1 MRGLAGLCIGLLA
14 LPVLAREVP
23 TYDYRQPMRDGVILV
38 GMECHKKNHTLE
50 IGIFYPSAPPGKP
63 MDLWRTD
70 QLVTFDRKTN
80 FVDQVN
86 EVRKSCVLDGHRY
99 QVRFLGIPGAANAMW
114 MCGASES
121 ARATVWRDGQMIF
134 DEDLDR
140 CGVEDGILKARFS
153 PANDKPVIERA
164 AASDKR

>member
-70 QLVTFDRKTN
+70 QLVTFDKKTS
-80 FVDQVN
+80 FVDHEN
-86 EVRKSCVLDGHRY
+86 EVQKSCVLDAHRY
-99 QVRFLGIPGAANAMW
+99 QVRFRGIAGAANAMW
-114 MCGASES
+114 MCGASQS
-121 ARATVWRDGQMIF
+121 ARATVWRDGRMIF
-134 DEDLDR
+134 DDDLER
-140 CGVEDGILKARFS
+140 CGTEEGIRKVRFS
-153 PANDKPVIERA
+153 ADSDQPVVERA
-164 AASDKR
+164 PALGR